1 MCVMCVCVCAGT
13 LQSTIAK
20 CKADKLGYEAAIMA
34 SEEAERANEAEV
46 DLEAA
51 ARIHK
56 GIA

>member
-1 MCVMCVCVCAGT
+1 MCVCVCAGT